1 MLAPA
6 TAFLAA
12 FTFAGYLSPIV
23 AVVIAM
29 LLIVIGMAF
38 LRVKTDPL
46 PEPTVQEGMRGEE
59 SEADVAPGELQ
70 VDEEVESPRRGPP
83 PPGPRSKGIRKK

>member
-1 MLAPA
+1 MRHFLKIFRLHSLSHRARIAVLAPA

-46 PEPTVQEGMRGEE
+46 PEPAVQEGMPAAVLE
-59 SEADVAPGELQ
+59 
-70 VDEEVESPRRGPP
+70 
-83 PPGPRSKGIRKK
+83 GISDAVL

>member
-38 LRVKTDPL
+38 LRVKK
-46 PEPTVQEGMRGEE
+46 
-59 SEADVAPGELQ
+59 SA
-70 VDEEVESPRRGPP
+70 PRRVSLTHKLLAAMRNRLAKVLLYLARAQPK
-83 PPGPRSKGIRKK
+83 REDVVVHLVKI